1 MYKLNLVASVC
12 LCVQAP
18 LHMFVDVYVLRIVSK
33 DKILHL
39 INTLIIICLVGLCL
53 SLHYFLH
60 VVHASSNMP
69 WQTFHLLLWSTT
81 TSYFVC
87 GIAMLVECWGCKNI
101 KPWSKQVDTT
111 VIKLFSKTPWR
122 LCYNGNLQHG
132 IFITVKRCTINTKA
146 DIGIA
151 YISKEKN
158 NLWSSFNLRCDLVL
172 RPVFHIVTAIC

>member
-1 MYKLNLVASVC
+1 MQGEVTNYNIKAEGYVVYKLNLVASVC

-81 TSYFVC
+81 T
-87 GIAMLVECWGCKNI
+87 
-101 KPWSKQVDTT
+101 T
-111 VIKLFSKTPWR
+111 VILCVGLQCWWNVEAAKTLSLEVNR
-122 LCYNGNLQHG
+122 LTQQ
-132 IFITVKRCTINTKA
+132 
-146 DIGIA
+146 
-151 YISKEKN
+151 
-158 NLWSSFNLRCDLVL
+158 
-172 RPVFHIVTAIC
+172 

>member
-1 MYKLNLVASVC
+1 MSGG
-12 LCVQAP
+12 
-18 LHMFVDVYVLRIVSK
+18 FV
-33 DKILHL
+33 
-39 INTLIIICLVGLCL
+39 LIITLLCTCGTCFFKHAMANISLVTLE
-53 SLHYFLH
+53 HNNH
-60 VVHASSNMP
+60 
-69 WQTFHLLLWSTT
+69 
-81 TSYFVC
+81 SYFVC